1 MVHPILEATC
11 AVDTALKS
19 VASVNP
25 TFMTTSEKAQ
35 ALVELAALE
44 GRLAELRLRVMASA
58 GDVAETT
65 AARDP
70 AEWLAHETRSR
81 YEDARADHRLALA
94 LDRRF
99 PVLAAAVRDGEA
111 NLAQAQVIAR
121 SLDRLPG
128 DTPDELVAKAE
139 ETLVGHAATFS
150 PRQLARL
157 GSRILDVI
165 APEIADAAEA
175 RRLAVLEETARRRTR
190 LTLRRLGDGTTRLFG
205 LLPDAAATRLATY
218 LEAFANPGRNAE
230 LPVDDTVA
238 ARRAAGDP
246 LARLSYPRR
255 LGEAFLQLLE
265 VVDPR
270 RLPLH
275 AGDAT
280 TIFVTIDVDKLR
292 QGLATAE
299 ILGASHVPGSD
310 DEGSLVTAAEARRL
324 ACTAGLIPAVLG
336 GDSELLDLGRTK
348 RLFQPHQRKVMLHR
362 DKRCRAEGCTVP
374 GGWCD
379 AHHWQPWHLGGTTDL
394 SCGVLLCHHHH
405 TRVHD
410 RAYRA
415 ERLPSG
421 DVRFHRR
428 T

>member
-1 MVHPILEATC
+1 MAHPILEATC
-11 AVDTALKS
+11 AVGTALKS

-65 AARDP
+65 AAKDP
-70 AEWLAHETRSR
+70 AEWLAHRTRRR
-81 YEDARADHRLALA
+81 YEDARADHQLALA

-99 PVLAAAVRDGEA
+99 PALASAVRDGEA

-139 ETLVGHAATFS
+139 ETLVGHAATFG

-175 RRLAVLEETARRRTR
+175 RRLTALEEAGHRRTR
-190 LTLRRLGDGTTRLFG
+190 LTLRRLGDGTTRLSG

-218 LEAFANPGRNAE
+218 LEAFTNPSRNAE

-238 ARRAAGDP
+238 ARNAAGDP
-246 LARLSYPRR
+246 LARLPYPRR

-280 TIFVTIDVDKLR
+280 TIVVTIDVGTLR
-292 QGLATAE
+292 RDLGTAE
-299 ILGASHVPGSD
+299 IIGASHVPGSD
-310 DEGSLVTAAEARRL
+310 EGSLLTAGEARRL
-324 ACTAGLIPAVLG
+324 ACTAGLIPVVLG

-348 RLFQPHQRKVMLHR
+348 RLFQPHQRKAMLHR
-362 DKRCRAEGCTVP
+362 DKQCRAEGCTVP
-374 GGWCD
+374 GGWCE
-379 AHHWQPWHLGGTTDL
+379 AHHWSPWRRDGTTDL
-394 SCGVLLCHHHH
+394 ANGVLLCHHHH